1 MYKHILI
8 PIDDSKLSDE
18 ALEHGIAFAR
28 SIHARITGFTALDE
42 YQSPSESAILSR
54 TAVSPS
60 EYEKRAK
67 ARAQALLEKLAAR
80 AKAAGVD
87 CDTDY
92 ALSDRPYDAIIRA
105 AKKHGCDLIVMGSH
119 GRGAFGS
126 LLQGSEAQGVLS
138 HSDIPTL
145 IYR

>member
-8 PIDDSKLSDE
+8 PVDDSRLSDE
-18 ALEHGIAFAR
+18 AVEHGVAFAR
-28 SIHARITGFTALDE
+28 SIQARITGFTALEE
-42 YQSPSESAILSR
+42 YQSPSESAILPR
-54 TAVSPS
+54 TAVSPT

-67 ARAQALLEKLAAR
+67 ERAQALLEKLVTRAR
-80 AKAAGVD
+80 AAGVD

-92 ALSDRPYDAIIRA
+92 AFSDRPYDAIIRA
-105 AKKHGCDLIVMGSH
+105 AKKHGCDLILMGSH
-119 GRGAFGS
+119 GRGAFGA

-138 HSDIPTL
+138 HSNIPTL